1 VAGDVCLSQLEATD
15 TRGIDKD
22 LVGSEDDVKVREDS
36 MELDNSP
43 SPDLSKG

>member
-1 VAGDVCLSQLEATD
+1 LEATD